1 MVQYSY
7 LLGPLNS
14 NVNELGAAVLD
25 NSHGNEFVLSS
36 FFSDLSLFFF
46 FFFFTKL
53 IHFFRKSTIIFSFA
67 CRGMVWDS
75 LLPVALSPS
84 WSELNWLHQ
93 ECCGSWGAATQSLQ
107 RRPCC
112 RSCDSSFQRDYHLF
126 CLIHDTHT
134 PHLLVVLCYTYTD
147 IVFQH

>member
-36 FFSDLSLFFF
+36 FFFRSFPIFFF
-46 FFFFTKL
+46 YKTDPFLQEK
-53 IHFFRKSTIIFSFA
+53 HHHIFFA

-134 PHLLVVLCYTYTD
+134 PHLLTMLRYTYTD
-147 IVFQH
+147 IAFQH